1 MRQIRV
7 IKETLLMGLR
17 NARSLAT
24 PSSAI
29 QIKQVSPHSSLRS
42 IVASFGERRADFK
55 SINVIRTLNA
65 RPDQFI
71 EFYFREPYLVR
82 EKGAEFSATPTSVL
96 VGVTSAPG
104 KDLGFVG
111 EIETFTIRFQPTGLA
126 RLFGMQ
132 MTETV
137 DEGLPLADVLKEE
150 TAQLEVA
157 LAKSVTFEQRVA
169 LAQAWIAG
177 WLEQARAYDEIDHIA
192 RLLAKTGG
200 QVRVSRLAD
209 RAGLSARQL
218 QRRFLRDVGVTPKFY
233 GRLTRFEA
241 ALAARIRQ
249 PEQTWAQIA
258 AEAGYADEAHLSR
271 EARALSGTTPQTF
284 AAKMEAISTLAVVS
298 PEMSDLFKCAI

>member
-1 MRQIRV
+1 
-7 IKETLLMGLR
+7 MGLR
-17 NARSLAT
+17 NPQSLAK
-24 PSSAI
+24 PPSAI
-29 QIKQVSPHSSLRS
+29 QIRQVSPHPSLRR
-42 IVASFGERRADFK
+42 IVVSFGERRADFK
-55 SINVIRTLNA
+55 SINVIRALNA

-82 EKGAEFSATPTSVL
+82 ENGAGFSATPASVL
-96 VGVTSAPG
+96 VGVTSVPG

-126 RLFGMQ
+126 RLFGVQ

-137 DEGLPLADVLKEE
+137 DEGLSLADELKRQ
-150 TAQLEVA
+150 TAQLEA
-157 LAKSVTFEQRVA
+157 DLAQSVTFEQRVA

-177 WLEQARAYDEIDHIA
+177 WLDHARPFDEIDHIA
-192 RLLAKTGG
+192 RLVAKTGG
-200 QVRVSRLAD
+200 RVSVRQLAD

-218 QRRFLRDVGVTPKFY
+218 QRRFLSDVGVTPKLY

-241 ALAARIRQ
+241 ALAAQRKNPSQ
-249 PEQTWAQIA
+249 AWAQIA

-271 EARALSGTTPQTF
+271 EARALSGMTPQTF
-284 AAKMEAISTLAVVS
+284 AAKMQAISTLAVVG

>member
-1 MRQIRV
+1 
-7 IKETLLMGLR
+7 MGVR
-17 NARSLAT
+17 HAQGQAKT
-24 PSSAI
+24 SSAI
-29 QIKQVSPHSSLRS
+29 QIRQISPHPSLRS

-55 SINVIRTLNA
+55 SINVIRALNA

-82 EKGAEFSATPTSVL
+82 EKGTGFSATPTSVL

-111 EIETFTIRFQPTGLA
+111 QIETFTIRFQPTGLA
-126 RLFGMQ
+126 RLFGVP

-137 DEGLPLADVLKEE
+137 DQGLALSDVLKRQ
-150 TAQLEVA
+150 TPALEAA
-157 LAKSVTFEQRVA
+157 LAKSVTFEERVA
-169 LAQAWIAG
+169 IAQAWIAG
-177 WLEQARAYDEIDHIA
+177 WLEQSRPFDEIDHIA

-200 QVRVSRLAD
+200 KVSISRLAD
-209 RAGLSARQL
+209 RAGISARQL

-241 ALAARIRQ
+241 ALAAQSRQ
-249 PEQTWAQIA
+249 PDQTWAQIA

-271 EARALSGTTPQTF
+271 EARALCGMTPQTF
-284 AAKMEAISTLAVVS
+284 AARMEAISTLAVVS

>member
-1 MRQIRV
+1 
-7 IKETLLMGLR
+7 MGLR
-17 NARSLAT
+17 NARSLAKPT
-24 PSSAI
+24 SAI
-29 QIKQVSPHSSLRS
+29 QIRQVSPHPSLRS

-55 SINVIRTLNA
+55 SINVIRALNA

-126 RLFGMQ
+126 RLFGVQ

-137 DEGLPLADVLKEE
+137 DEGLSLTDVLKKQ
-150 TAQLEVA
+150 TAQLEA
-157 LAKSVTFEQRVA
+157 DLAKSVTFEQRVA
-169 LAQAWIAG
+169 LAQAWIAR
-177 WLEQARAYDEIDHIA
+177 WLEHARPFDEIDHIA
-192 RLLAKTGG
+192 RLLAKSGG
-200 QVRVSRLAD
+200 KVSVGQLAD
-209 RAGLSARQL
+209 RAGLSARQV

-241 ALAARIRQ
+241 ALAAQSRQ
-249 PEQTWAQIA
+249 PQQTWAQIA

-271 EARALSGTTPQTF
+271 EARALSGMTPQTF
-284 AAKMEAISTLAVVS
+284 ATKMQAISTLAVVS
-298 PEMSDLFKCAI
+298 PAMSDLFKCTI